1 MSRALIAKP
10 GAPERIVA
18 IAEFIARDQQRE
30 VDEMNAWLAAWGEPA
45 HAGHGSGHGM
55 ISAARE
61 AELEKA
67 PTRRAGP
74 LFLRLMIEHHRGAI
88 VMARA
93 LLDGD
98 GRNVYTHGLAKH
110 VINEQTDENK
120 AMAALL

>member
-18 IAEFIARDQQRE
+18 IAEFIAHDQQRE
-30 VDEMNAWLAAWGEPA
+30 AGE
-45 HAGHGSGHGM
+45 
-55 ISAARE
+55 
-61 AELEKA
+61 
-67 PTRRAGP
+67 
-74 LFLRLMIEHHRGAI
+74 MIEHHRGGI

-110 VINEQTDENK
+110 VVNEQTDENE